1 MNVTRNTGTGSEIT
15 STPGATKTPPPP
27 PGPPETQLAK
37 GRSRRVRQGHRR
49 LLTRRDRFTLWLM
62 AGVPTVLH
70 IALVWV
76 TALASVGL
84 AFTTWDGI
92 GFDSIKWVGLDNFRE
107 LFTSNPQFWPAVQ
120 HNVIWLAVLILIPMP
135 LGMFLAVQL
144 DKKIRFSRVYQT
156 AFFLPVVMSFAVIGF
171 VWQLVYNPDTG
182 LINSLI
188 GANKPGHYIDWIG
201 DPDLNLWAV
210 LVAASWRHTGYLMIL
225 YLAGLKGVDPALR
238 EASALDGANEWQTFK
253 NVVFPTLRP
262 TNTIVL
268 VVTII
273 EALRAFDLVFVF
285 NKGAE
290 GTELLSILVTNNIIG
305 ESSRI
310 GYGSAIAVVLLL
322 ISLAVIIPYLVAT
335 FRKER
340 RS

>member
-1 MNVTRNTGTGSEIT
+1 M
-15 STPGATKTPPPP
+15 TKTDTTPEKSGNPEAAVPP
-27 PGPPETQLAK
+27 PGSAHAPAK
-37 GRSRRVRQGHRR
+37 KPATGHKR
-49 LLTRRDRFTLWLM
+49 LLTKRDRLVLGVM
-62 AGVPTVLH
+62 AGLPTVLH
-70 IALVWV
+70 VLLVWV
-76 TALASVGL
+76 TALASILL

-92 GFDSIKWVGLDNFRE
+92 GFDSIKWVGLENFKE
-107 LFTSNPQFWPAVQ
+107 LFTNNPQFWPAVE
-120 HNVIWLAVLILIPMP
+120 HNVVWFVVLILIPTPMG
-135 LGMFLAVQL
+135 LFLAVQL

-156 AFFLPVVMSFAVIGF
+156 AFFLPVVLSMAVIGF

-188 GANKPGHYIDWIG
+188 GANEPGKYIDWIG

-210 LVAASWRHTGYLMIL
+210 LIAASWRHTGYMMIL
-225 YLAGLKGVDPALR
+225 YLAGLKGVDPSLR
-238 EASALDGANEWQTFK
+238 EASSLDGANEWQTFK
-253 NVVFPTLRP
+253 NVIFPTLRP
-262 TNTIVL
+262 TNTVVL

-285 NKGAE
+285 NGGAQ
-290 GTELLSILVTNNIIG
+290 GTELLSILVTSNIIG

-322 ISLAVIIPYLVAT
+322 ISLVVIIPYLIST

-340 RS
+340 RA

>member
-1 MNVTRNTGTGSEIT
+1 MTATPAKAPEPAAPPAPGPAPT
-15 STPGATKTPPPP
+15 SPPAKTPH
-27 PGPPETQLAK
+27 
-37 GRSRRVRQGHRR
+37 GHRR
-49 LLTRRDRFTLWLM
+49 LLTRRDRLTLGLM
-62 AGVPTVLH
+62 AGVPTILH
-70 IALVWV
+70 VALVWL
-76 TALASVGL
+76 TALASIAL

-92 GFDSIKWVGLDNFRE
+92 GFDSITWVGLQNFRE
-107 LFTSNPQFWPAVQ
+107 LFTSNPQFWPAVE
-120 HNVIWLAVLILIPMP
+120 HNVIWFVVLILLPTP
-135 LGMFLAVQL
+135 FGLFLAVQL

-156 AFFLPVVMSFAVIGF
+156 AFFLPVVMSLAVIGF
-171 VWQLVYNPDTG
+171 VWQLIYNPDTG
-182 LINSLI
+182 LINSII

-201 DPDLNLWAV
+201 DPDLNLWAI
-210 LVAASWRHTGYLMIL
+210 LIAASWRHAGYMMIL
-225 YLAGLKGVDPALR
+225 YLAGLKSVDPALR

-262 TNTIVL
+262 TNTVVL

-285 NKGAE
+285 NKGAQ

-310 GYGSAIAVVLLL
+310 GYGSAIAVVLLV
-322 ISLAVIIPYLVAT
+322 ISLAVIIPYLIAT

-340 RS
+340 RA

>member
-1 MNVTRNTGTGSEIT
+1 MSTDMTTKTPET
-15 STPGATKTPPPP
+15 AAAPTPGAASD
-27 PGPPETQLAK
+27 AK
-37 GRSRRVRQGHRR
+37 RATRSHLR
-49 LLTRRDRFTLWLM
+49 LLTRRDRITLGLM

-70 IALVWV
+70 VALVWV
-76 TALASVGL
+76 TALASIAL

-92 GFDSIKWVGLDNFRE
+92 GFGSIKWVGLDNFKE
-107 LFTSNPQFWPAVQ
+107 LFENNPQFWPAVE
-120 HNVIWLAVLILIPMP
+120 HNVIWFVVLIVIPTP
-135 LGMFLAVQL
+135 LGLFLATQL
-144 DKKIRFSRVYQT
+144 DKKIRFSRIYQT
-156 AFFLPVVMSFAVIGF
+156 AFFLPVVISMACIGF

-201 DPDLNLWAV
+201 DPKLNLWAV
-210 LVAASWRHTGYLMIL
+210 LIAASWRHTGYMMIL
-225 YLAGLKGVDPALR
+225 YLAGLKSVDPSLR
-238 EASALDGANEWQTFK
+238 EASALDGAGEWQTFRH
-253 NVVFPTLRP
+253 VVFPTLRP

-285 NKGAE
+285 NKGAQ

-310 GYGSAIAVVLLL
+310 GYGSAIAVVLLV

-335 FRKER
+335 TRKER

>member
-1 MNVTRNTGTGSEIT
+1 MTSE
-15 STPGATKTPPPP
+15 TPTKSPEAAAVPP
-27 PGPPETQLAK
+27 PGPTPGK
-37 GRSRRVRQGHRR
+37 KRVPQGHKR
-49 LLTRRDRFTLWLM
+49 LLTRRDRITLGFM

-70 IALVWV
+70 VALVWV
-76 TALASVGL
+76 TALASIAL

-92 GFDSIKWVGLDNFRE
+92 GFDSIKWVGLDNFRQ
-107 LFTSNPQFWPAVQ
+107 LFTDNPQFWPAVE
-120 HNVIWLAVLILIPMP
+120 HNIIWFVVLILIPTPMG
-135 LGMFLAVQL
+135 LFLAVQL

-156 AFFLPVVMSFAVIGF
+156 AFFLPVVVSLAVTGF

-201 DPDLNLWAV
+201 NPHLNLWAV
-210 LVAASWRHTGYLMIL
+210 LVAASWRHTGYMMIL
-225 YLAGLKGVDPALR
+225 YLAGLKGVDPSLR

-253 NVVFPTLRP
+253 NVIFPTLRP
-262 TNTIVL
+262 TNTVVL

-285 NKGAE
+285 NKGAQ
-290 GTELLSILVTNNIIG
+290 GTELLSILITNNIIG

-310 GYGSAIAVVLLL
+310 GYGSAIAVVLLV
-322 ISLAVIIPYLVAT
+322 ISLAVIIPYLIAT

-340 RS
+340 QA

>member
-1 MNVTRNTGTGSEIT
+1 M
-15 STPGATKTPPPP
+15 STETTTTNPEAAAVPP
-27 PGPPETQLAK
+27 PGPASVD
-37 GRSRRVRQGHRR
+37 SRVPHGHKR
-49 LLTRRDRFTLWLM
+49 LLTRRDRITLGLM
-62 AGVPTVLH
+62 AGLPTILH

-76 TALASVGL
+76 TALASIAL

-92 GFDSIKWVGLDNFRE
+92 GFDAIQWVGLQNFRE
-107 LFTSNPQFWPAVQ
+107 LFTQNPQFWPAVQ
-120 HNVIWLAVLILIPMP
+120 HNVVWFVVLILVPTP
-135 LGMFLAVQL
+135 LGLFLAVQL

-156 AFFLPVVMSFAVIGF
+156 AFFLPVVLSMAVIGF

-182 LINSLI
+182 LINSVI
-188 GANKPGHYIDWIG
+188 GANTPGHYIDWIG
-201 DPDLNLWAV
+201 DPDLNLWAI
-210 LVAASWRHTGYLMIL
+210 LIAASWRHTGYMMIL
-225 YLAGLKGVDPALR
+225 YLAGLKGVDPSLR
-238 EASALDGANEWQTFK
+238 EASSLDGANEWQTFK
-253 NVVFPTLRP
+253 NVIFPVLRP

-273 EALRAFDLVFVF
+273 ESLRAFDLVYVF
-285 NKGAE
+285 NGGAE

-310 GYGSAIAVVLLL
+310 GYGSAIAVVLLV
-322 ISLAVIIPYLVAT
+322 ISLVVIVPYLVTT

>member
-1 MNVTRNTGTGSEIT
+1 MTFTRNTGTGTEIT
-15 STPGATKTPPPP
+15 NTPGETNTPP
-27 PGPPETQLAK
+27 PGPPDTPLAK
-37 GRSRRVRQGHRR
+37 GRSGRVRQGHRR
-49 LLTRRDRFTLWLM
+49 LLTRRDRLTLCLM
-62 AGVPTVLH
+62 AGVPTALH

-76 TALASVGL
+76 TALASIAL

-92 GFDSIKWVGLDNFRE
+92 GLDSIQWVGLDNFRE
-107 LFTSNPQFWPAVQ
+107 LFTTNPQFWPAVQ
-120 HNVIWLAVLILIPMP
+120 HNVIWLAVLILVPMP

-144 DKKIRFSRVYQT
+144 DKQIRFSRVYQT

-253 NVVFPTLRP
+253 NVIFPTLRS

-268 VVTII
+268 VVTVI

>member
-1 MNVTRNTGTGSEIT
+1 MSTETGTR
-15 STPGATKTPPPP
+15 TPEAAAEPPPA
-27 PGPPETQLAK
+27 GASAK
-37 GRSRRVRQGHRR
+37 ERAPQGHRR
-49 LLTRRDRFTLWLM
+49 LLTRRDRLILGLM
-62 AGVPTVLH
+62 AGVPTLVHL
-70 IALVWV
+70 ALVWV
-76 TALASVGL
+76 AALASIAL

-92 GFDSIKWVGLDNFRE
+92 GFGSITWVGLDNFRQ
-107 LFTSNPQFWPAVQ
+107 LFTDNPQFWPAVQ
-120 HNVIWLAVLILIPMP
+120 HNVVWFVVLILIPTP
-135 LGMFLAVQL
+135 LGLFLAVQL
-144 DKKIRFSRVYQT
+144 DKRIRFSRFYQT
-156 AFFLPVVMSFAVIGF
+156 AFFLPVVVSFAVIGF

-188 GANKPGHYIDWIG
+188 GANEPGHYIDWIG

-210 LVAASWRHTGYLMIL
+210 LIAASWRHTGYMMIL
-225 YLAGLKGVDPALR
+225 YLAGLKGVDPSLR
-238 EASALDGANEWQTFK
+238 EASALDGANEWQTFRH
-253 NVVFPTLRP
+253 VIFPTLRP

-273 EALRAFDLVFVF
+273 ESLRAFDLVFVF
-285 NKGAE
+285 NGGAH
-290 GTELLSILVTNNIIG
+290 GTELLSILVTDNIIG

-322 ISLAVIIPYLVAT
+322 ISLGVIIPYLVST

>member
-1 MNVTRNTGTGSEIT
+1 MTTDITKENPEAAAVPPSGAAPAENVKKV
-15 STPGATKTPPPP
+15 P
-27 PGPPETQLAK
+27 
-37 GRSRRVRQGHRR
+37 QGHRR
-49 LLTRRDRFTLWLM
+49 LLTRRDRITLGFM
-62 AGVPTVLH
+62 AGLPTILH

-76 TALASVGL
+76 TALASIAL

-92 GFDSIKWVGLDNFRE
+92 GFDSIKWVGLQNFRE
-107 LFTSNPQFWPAVQ
+107 LFEQNPQFWPAVE
-120 HNVIWLAVLILIPMP
+120 HNVIWFVVLIVIPTP
-135 LGMFLAVQL
+135 LGLFLAVQL

-156 AFFLPVVMSFAVIGF
+156 AFFLPVVLSMAVIGF
-171 VWQLVYNPDTG
+171 VWQLIYNPDTG
-182 LINSLI
+182 LINSII
-188 GANKPGHYIDWIG
+188 GANEPGKYIDWIG
-201 DPDLNLWAV
+201 DPDLNLWAI
-210 LVAASWRHTGYLMIL
+210 LVAASWRHTGYMMIL
-225 YLAGLKGVDPALR
+225 YLAGLKGVDPSLR

-253 NVVFPTLRP
+253 NVIFPTLRP
-262 TNTIVL
+262 TNTVVL

-322 ISLAVIIPYLVAT
+322 ISLVVIIPYLVAT

-340 RS
+340 RA

>member
-1 MNVTRNTGTGSEIT
+1 MATNTPTKSPEAAAVPP
-15 STPGATKTPPPP
+15 SGATSP
-27 PGPPETQLAK
+27 AK
-37 GRSRRVRQGHRR
+37 RAQTGHKR
-49 LLTRRDRFTLWLM
+49 LLTRRDRLTLGLM
-62 AGVPTVLH
+62 AGLPTILH
-70 IALVWV
+70 VALVWV
-76 TALASVGL
+76 TALASIAL

-92 GFDSIKWVGLDNFRE
+92 GFDSIQWVGLENFKQ
-107 LFTSNPQFWPAVQ
+107 LFTNNPQFWPAVE
-120 HNVIWLAVLILIPMP
+120 HNVIWFVVLILIPTP
-135 LGMFLAVQL
+135 LGLFLAVQL

-156 AFFLPVVMSFAVIGF
+156 AFFLPVVLSMAVIGF

-188 GANKPGHYIDWIG
+188 GANEPGKYIDWIG
-201 DPDLNLWAV
+201 DPDLNLWAI
-210 LVAASWRHTGYLMIL
+210 LIAASWRHTGYMMIL

-253 NVVFPTLRP
+253 NVIFPTLRP

-322 ISLAVIIPYLVAT
+322 ISLAVIIPYLIAT

-340 RS
+340 RA

>member
-1 MNVTRNTGTGSEIT
+1 MTTD
-15 STPGATKTPPPP
+15 TPTQPPEAAAVPP
-27 PGPPETQLAK
+27 PGAAAK
-37 GRSRRVRQGHRR
+37 KKRAPQGHRR
-49 LLTRRDRFTLWLM
+49 LLTRRDRLTLGLM
-62 AGVPTVLH
+62 AGVPTILH
-70 IALVWV
+70 VTLVWL
-76 TALASVGL
+76 TALASIAL

-92 GFDSIKWVGLDNFRE
+92 GFDSIKWVGLDNFKE
-107 LFTSNPQFWPAVQ
+107 LFTNNPQFWPAVQ
-120 HNVIWLAVLILIPMP
+120 HNVIWFVVLILVPTP
-135 LGMFLAVQL
+135 LGLFLAVQL

-156 AFFLPVVMSFAVIGF
+156 AYFLPVVVSLAVTGF

-182 LINSLI
+182 LINSII

-201 DPDLNLWAV
+201 DPNLNLWAI
-210 LVAASWRHTGYLMIL
+210 LVAACWRHTGYMMIL
-225 YLAGLKGVDPALR
+225 YLAGLKGVDPSLR
-238 EASALDGANEWQTFK
+238 EASSLDGANEWQTFK
-253 NVVFPTLRP
+253 NVIFPTLRP
-262 TNTIVL
+262 TNTVVL

-285 NKGAE
+285 NKGAQ

-322 ISLAVIIPYLVAT
+322 ISLAVIIPYLIST

-340 RS
+340 SA

>member
-1 MNVTRNTGTGSEIT
+1 MTATPAKAPEPAAPPAPGPGPT
-15 STPGATKTPPPP
+15 SRPAKTPH
-27 PGPPETQLAK
+27 
-37 GRSRRVRQGHRR
+37 GHRR
-49 LLTRRDRFTLWLM
+49 LLTRRDRITLGLM
-62 AGVPTVLH
+62 AGVPTILH
-70 IALVWV
+70 VTLVWL
-76 TALASVGL
+76 TALASIAL

-92 GFDSIKWVGLDNFRE
+92 GFGSIKWVGLQNFRE
-107 LFTSNPQFWPAVQ
+107 LFTSNPQFWPAVE
-120 HNVIWLAVLILIPMP
+120 HNVIWFVVLILLPTP
-135 LGMFLAVQL
+135 FGLFLAVQL

-156 AFFLPVVMSFAVIGF
+156 AFFLPVVMSLAVIGF
-171 VWQLVYNPDTG
+171 VWQLIYNPDTG

-210 LVAASWRHTGYLMIL
+210 LVAASWRHAGYMMIL

-238 EASALDGANEWQTFK
+238 EASALDGASEWQTFK
-253 NVVFPTLRP
+253 NVIFPTLRP
-262 TNTIVL
+262 TNTVVL

-285 NKGAE
+285 NKGAQ

-310 GYGSAIAVVLLL
+310 GYGSAIAVVLLV
-322 ISLAVIIPYLVAT
+322 ISLAVIIPYLIAT

-340 RS
+340 RA

>member
-1 MNVTRNTGTGSEIT
+1 MTTNTTKEIPEAAT
-15 STPGATKTPPPP
+15 VPPSGAAP
-27 PGPPETQLAK
+27 AK
-37 GRSRRVRQGHRR
+37 KVPHGHSR
-49 LLTRRDRFTLWLM
+49 LLTRRDRITLGLM
-62 AGVPTVLH
+62 AGLPTVLH

-76 TALASVGL
+76 TALASIAL

-92 GFDSIKWVGLDNFRE
+92 GFDSIKWVGLENFKE
-107 LFTSNPQFWPAVQ
+107 LFTNNPQFWPAVE
-120 HNVIWLAVLILIPMP
+120 HNVVWFVVLIVIPTP
-135 LGMFLAVQL
+135 LGLFLAVQL

-156 AFFLPVVMSFAVIGF
+156 AFFLPVVLSMAVIGF
-171 VWQLVYNPDTG
+171 VWQLIYNPDTG

-188 GANKPGHYIDWIG
+188 GANEPGKYIDWIG
-201 DPDLNLWAV
+201 DPDLNLWAI
-210 LVAASWRHTGYLMIL
+210 LIAASWRHTGYMMIL
-225 YLAGLKGVDPALR
+225 YLAGLKGVDPSLR
-238 EASALDGANEWQTFK
+238 EASSLDGANEWQTFK
-253 NVVFPTLRP
+253 NVIFPTLRP
-262 TNTIVL
+262 TNTVVL

-322 ISLAVIIPYLVAT
+322 ISLIVIIPYLVAT

-340 RS
+340 RA

>member
-1 MNVTRNTGTGSEIT
+1 MNT
-15 STPGATKTPPPP
+15 STTTETNTQRPEAAAVPAPGAAPTK
-27 PGPPETQLAK
+27 K
-37 GRSRRVRQGHRR
+37 KVSSGHRR
-49 LLTRRDRFTLWLM
+49 LLTRRDRFALGLM
-62 AGVPTVLH
+62 AGLPTILH

-76 TALASVGL
+76 TALASVAL

-92 GFDSIKWVGLDNFRE
+92 GFDSIKWVGLENFKE
-107 LFTSNPQFWPAVQ
+107 LFTNNPQFWPAVE
-120 HNVIWLAVLILIPMP
+120 HNVIWFVVLILMPTP
-135 LGMFLAVQL
+135 LGLFLAVQL

-156 AFFLPVVMSFAVIGF
+156 AFFLPVVMSMAVIGF
-171 VWQLVYNPDTG
+171 VWQLIYNPDTG

-188 GANKPGHYIDWIG
+188 GANEPGKYIDWIG
-201 DPDLNLWAV
+201 DPDLNLWAI
-210 LVAASWRHTGYLMIL
+210 LVAASWRHTGYMMIL
-225 YLAGLKGVDPALR
+225 YLAGLKGVDPSLR

-253 NVVFPTLRP
+253 NVIFPTLRP
-262 TNTIVL
+262 TNTVVL

-285 NKGAE
+285 NKGAQ

-322 ISLAVIIPYLVAT
+322 ISLVVIIPYLVAT

-340 RS
+340 RA